1 MSGGMKKFNLNDKV
15 YFELT
20 EKGKL
25 RFSDPYFKASV
36 HEAKNGLYETQL
48 WVFCN
53 LFGESL
59 QMGFAHE
66 VKTGIYFEEKDLKEV
81 A

>member
-1 MSGGMKKFNLNDKV
+1 MYKFNLNHDI

-20 EKGKL
+20 EQGKARL
-25 RFSDPYFKASV
+25 SDPYFAASV
-36 HEAKNGLYETQL
+36 HYDQDKRLYRTQA

-59 QMGFAHE
+59 QMGFEHDIFMN
-66 VKTGIYFEEKDLKEV
+66 VYFDKKDIEEQ